1 MKRLT
6 AVVTALAIGLLPR
19 SSLAVGR
26 HDIPRVV
33 PGPQVVY
40 RCAGGRE
47 LVVSYF
53 TLSDGS
59 LDFVRLRL
67 PEGQRSTLPRLVAA
81 SGVRYSD
88 EARFQWWTKG
98 AGGFLQERSAEGQ
111 WRMALRDCRSLPPQ
125 DALSFSCSTSL
136 RNSQKRYSGDL

>member
-1 MKRLT
+1 MARPT

-19 SSLAVGR
+19 SALAEGR

-47 LVVSYF
+47 LVASYF
-53 TLSDGS
+53 SLSDRS

-98 AGGFLQERSAEGQ
+98 AGGFLQERSADGR
-111 WRMALRDCRSLPPQ
+111 WRMALRDCRSLLPSERPQ
-125 DALSFSCSTSL
+125 FLLLDFPAKQPEEVF
-136 RNSQKRYSGDL
+136 R